1 MSDIAFVVAEDAS
14 SDELR
19 EMREVLGELSEESG
33 TTFFLT
39 NVDVEVLDERELK
52 AYLGEIIGALDYE
65 INEQS

>member
-14 SDELR
+14 SSEME
-19 EMREVLGELSEESG
+19 EMREVLGELSEQSD

-52 AYLGEIIGALDYE
+52 EYLGKIIGILDYE

>member
-1 MSDIAFVVAEDAS
+1 MSDIAFVVAPEAS
-14 SDELR
+14 SEVMEELR
-19 EMREVLGELSEESG
+19 EKLGELSKDTD

-52 AYLGEIIGALDYE
+52 EYLGEIIGALDYE